1 MSEVTFEE
9 VEKLGQVESYL
20 EAEGFHNITS
30 FAEITEG
37 DRVIVMLGSDTPK
50 EVNVFGICWSDDHF
64 QKLSV
69 TEIRNDFMTA
79 YGDEQD

>member
-37 DRVIVMLGSDTPK
+37 ERVIVMIASDTP
-50 EVNVFGICWSDDHF
+50 EEINVFGICWSADYF

-69 TEIRNDFMTA
+69 SDIRNDFMTA

>member
-20 EAEGFHNITS
+20 DAEGFHNITS

-37 DRVIVMLGSDTPK
+37 ERVIVMIASDTP
-50 EVNVFGICWSDDHF
+50 EINVFGICWSADHF

-69 TEIRNDFMTA
+69 GDIRNDFMSA

>member
-20 EAEGFHNITS
+20 ESEGFHNITS

-50 EVNVFGICWSDDHF
+50 EVNVFGICCSADHF

>member
-1 MSEVTFEE
+1 MSDLKFEE

-20 EAEGFHNITS
+20 DAEGFYNVTS

-37 DRVIVMLGSDTPK
+37 ERVIVMVASDAP
-50 EVNVFGICWSDDHF
+50 EEIEGFGICWSADYF
-64 QKLSV
+64 KKLEV
-69 TEIRNDFMTA
+69 AEIRNDFMKA

>member
-1 MSEVTFEE
+1 MSDLKFEE

-20 EAEGFHNITS
+20 ESEGFHNITS

-50 EVNVFGICWSDDHF
+50 EVNVFGICWSADHF
-64 QKLSV
+64 EKLSV
-69 TEIRNDFMTA
+69 AEVRNDFMTA